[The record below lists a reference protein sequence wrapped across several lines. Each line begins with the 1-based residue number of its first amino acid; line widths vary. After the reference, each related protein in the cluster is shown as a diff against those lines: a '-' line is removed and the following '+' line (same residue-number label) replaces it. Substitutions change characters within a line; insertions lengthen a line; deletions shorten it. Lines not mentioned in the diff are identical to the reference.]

1 MTMETQVDMKAVFF
15 LSLLS
20 SVVAQVRYPTTII
33 TARHSTNTCPS
44 TSQARIKI
52 RNYITSF
59 LRDSIVQTPIF
70 ESCNNISVG
79 NPSGYYQIRNNLTG
93 KPVLNYCDM
102 NRTCCG
108 RSGGWM
114 RVANIDMTDPRQQ
127 CPAGLQIWNHPFN
140 TSFNRRLCD
149 RTPRN
154 PLVIDDHPS
163 CNSTIFTVNGI
174 RYSRVCGKIRAYQ
187 FSAVNAFSWYAIKGQ
202 VQTTIDVPYVDGVS
216 LTHGL
221 PRQHIWSF
229 AAGIQEPPTEHATSR
244 CPCAGATGTVPPF
257 VGQDYF
263 CDSGARN
270 QWQSVLYDEDPLW
283 DGQGCGTRYS
293 DCCTF
298 NSPPWFCK
306 ELSPTTDDIELRMCG
321 DHLVRDEATP
331 IEMVDI
337 YIQ

>member
-1 MTMETQVDMKAVFF
+1 MKTVSF
-15 LSLLS
+15 LFILLG
-20 SVVAQVRYPTTII
+20 SVIAQVRYPATVIK
-33 TARHSTNTCPS
+33 AGHGTNTCPS
-44 TSQARIKI
+44 ISEARMNIK
-52 RNYITSF
+52 RDITTLLS
-59 LRDSIVQTPIF
+59 VV
-70 ESCNNISVG
+70 ESCNNISAG
-79 NPSGYYQIRNNLTG
+79 NPSGYYQIRNTHTG

-102 NRTCCG
+102 NRTSCCG

-114 RVANIDMTDPRQQ
+114 RVANVDMTDPRQQ
-127 CPAGLQIWNHPFN
+127 CPAGLQTWNHPFN

-154 PLVIDDHPS
+154 TLVVDDYPS
-163 CNSTIFTVNGI
+163 CNSTIFPVNGV

-187 FSAVNAFSWYAIKGQ
+187 FSGVNAFSWYAIQGHA
-202 VQTTIDVPYVDGVS
+202 QTTIDVPYVDGVS
-216 LTHGL
+216 LTHGR

-229 AAGIQEPPTEHATSR
+229 AAGIQELPTIHATSR

-263 CDSGARN
+263 CDSGVRS
-270 QWQSVLYDEDPLW
+270 QWQIVLYDEDPLW
-283 DGQGCGTRYS
+283 DGQGCGAGYS

-321 DHLVRDEATP
+321 DHLVTDEATP
-331 IEMVDI
+331 IELVEI
-337 YIQ
+337 YVQ